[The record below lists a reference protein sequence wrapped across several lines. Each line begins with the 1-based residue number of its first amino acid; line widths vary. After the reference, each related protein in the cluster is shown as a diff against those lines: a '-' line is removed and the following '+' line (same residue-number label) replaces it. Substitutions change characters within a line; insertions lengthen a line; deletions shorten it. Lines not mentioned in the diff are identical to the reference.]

1 MMQNKREG
9 WRVADLL
16 RHGILLFENAGIE
29 TPQSEVELVLAHCL
43 EVSRTDVYLR
53 AEEQIG
59 RVQAGHCLA
68 MLRKRSERKPLA
80 YITGERE
87 FWSYS
92 FNVSPAVLIPRP
104 ETEILVERVFA
115 VRGGA
120 YRGGKCLDLCCGSG
134 VIGIVLALE
143 LDLEV
148 IGVDISRPALEVCRS
163 NCVRHGVQHLVH
175 LVQGDLASC
184 LVENEQFSLIT
195 CNPPY
200 VCSGDMVA
208 GMQPEV
214 VNHEPA
220 LALDGGPGGL
230 KQIRRIIP
238 AIASLLASGG
248 YFFMEIGFDQG
259 AAVKELLTT
268 SETGNLYASID
279 IIKDYSGRDRV
290 VQVKKKDLF

>member
-1 MMQNKREG
+1 MQNTREV
-9 WRVADLL
+9 WRIADLL
-16 RHGILLFENAGIE
+16 HHGILWFENVGIE
-29 TPQSEVELVLAHCL
+29 TPQSEAELVLAHCL
-43 EVSRTDVYLR
+43 ELSRTDLYLR

-59 RVQAGHCLA
+59 KVQAARCLA
-68 MLRKRSERKPLA
+68 MLRRRSEREPLA

-87 FWSYS
+87 FWSYT

-115 VRGGA
+115 VQDGS
-120 YRGGKCLDLCCGSG
+120 YHSGKCLDLCCGSG

-163 NCVRHGVQHLVH
+163 NCVRHGMEQRVH

-184 LVENEQFSLIT
+184 FVENEQFSLIT

-200 VCSGDMVA
+200 VSSRDMAA

-220 LALDGGPGGL
+220 LALEGGPGGL

-238 AIASLLASGG
+238 AIASLLAPGG

-259 AAVKELLTT
+259 TAVKELLTT
-268 SETGNLYASID
+268 SETLDIYASID

-290 VQVKKKDLF
+290 VQVRKKDLF